1 MTAPHHPER
10 AERMGQH
17 TAYLNPSVSLIGR
30 TTTSL
35 LLCRVLKSQGSIK
48 GGVFVAEI
56 TNELNL
62 GTFFRGKAK

>member
-10 AERMGQH
+10 AERMGQP

-30 TTTSL
+30 TTTAL
-35 LLCRVLKSQGSIK
+35 LLCRVLKGQGSIK
-48 GGVFVAEI
+48 GGYFVAEI

-62 GTFFRGKAK
+62 GTFLEGK